1 MSGLHLGRAPLTYI
15 ICQII
20 VILFFGLFTEFKKG
34 ADPHGGPHAEEVAV
48 ELIKNHYA
56 CF

>member
-1 MSGLHLGRAPLTYI
+1 MSGFHLGRAPLTYI
-15 ICQII
+15 ICQIL

-34 ADPHGGPHAEEVAV
+34 ADPRGGPHVEEKAV
-48 ELIKNHYA
+48 ELIKHHYT